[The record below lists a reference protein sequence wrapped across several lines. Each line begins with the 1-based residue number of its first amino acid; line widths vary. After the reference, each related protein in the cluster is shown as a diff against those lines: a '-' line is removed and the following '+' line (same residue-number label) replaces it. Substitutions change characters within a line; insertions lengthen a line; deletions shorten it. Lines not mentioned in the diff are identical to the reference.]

1 MITKQR
7 LYHDGDNIVLR
18 NTVDCS
24 AEINA
29 ARQVNEIDNGG
40 WFGPKHERM
49 QLMGF
54 IPPEFWNFDPW
65 LIVAKRAQREGDMAT
80 YMKNMKKFFEV
91 HKAFKVN
98 HKRTVWNGC
107 EAVLL

>member
-40 WFGPKHERM
+40 WFCPKHYRM

-54 IPPEFWNFDPW
+54 IPPEFWDLDSLLF
-65 LIVAKRAQREGDMAT
+65 VA
-80 YMKNMKKFFEV
+80 
-91 HKAFKVN
+91 
-98 HKRTVWNGC
+98 
-107 EAVLL
+107 

>member
-40 WFGPKHERM
+40 WVGPKHYRL

-54 IPPEFWNFDPW
+54 IPPGVWDFDP
-65 LIVAKRAQREGDMAT
+65 LFIVAKRGPREGGIADN
-80 YMKNMKKFFEV
+80 MKNMKKFF
-91 HKAFKVN
+91 
-98 HKRTVWNGC
+98 
-107 EAVLL
+107 